1 MSVSVGMR
9 SLAVAFP
16 SLVRSNAY
24 FRARYPD
31 VVAAAAEKALARLWP
46 KEPPQNPFTAEMQ
59 PYLADPFRGAVE
71 RRVLAPDE
79 SALSL
84 EIRAARDALAAA
96 GLVGTDVDGVIVASF
111 LPNQIGVGN
120 APRLADAIGAR
131 CSAWNLET
139 ACSGSVVGFQ
149 VASALVRAG
158 EHRNVLVVASCTY
171 SRYVEERDTLSWF
184 LGDGAG
190 AFVVGRVDD
199 GLGYLGGASIHSA
212 DTCGTFS
219 YELDLDDEG
228 RPKIAMVASPSTGRV
243 LAETADKYV
252 RECCGRAADRAGVR
266 LSDIALFVFHTPVP
280 WFAPFAARAL
290 GVDPAR
296 TTSVNHWTANIG
308 PALMPANLH
317 HAAATGRLRRGD
329 LVMVQSIGSASSAAA
344 AVMRWN
350 EPGLG
355 PRAL

>member
-1 MSVSVGMR
+1 MSISVGLR
-9 SLAVAFP
+9 SLAAAFP
-16 SLVRSNAY
+16 RNVRTNGDI
-24 FRARYPD
+24 RERHPD
-31 VVAAAAEKALARLWP
+31 VVAAAEEKALARLWQ
-46 KEPPQNPFTAEMQ
+46 KGAPQSPFAAEME
-59 PYLADPFRGAVE
+59 PFLADPFRGAVE

-84 EIRAARDALAAA
+84 ETTAARDALTAA
-96 GLVGTDVDGVIVASF
+96 GLEGRDLDCVITASF

-131 CSAWNLET
+131 CAAWSLET
-139 ACSGSVVGFQ
+139 ACSGSVVGLQ
-149 VASALVRAG
+149 TASALVRSG

-171 SRYVEERDTLSWF
+171 SRYVDERDTLSWF

-199 GLGYLGGASIHSA
+199 GFGYLGGASIHSA

-219 YELDLDDEG
+219 YELALDDEG
-228 RPKIAMVASPSTGRV
+228 HPKVAMVASPSTGRV
-243 LAETADKYV
+243 LSETAETYV
-252 RECCGRAADRAGVR
+252 RECCMRAADRASVR
-266 LSDIALFVFHTPVP
+266 LSDIELFVFHTPVP
-280 WFAPFAARAL
+280 WFAPFAAKLL
-290 GVDPAR
+290 GVAPER
-296 TTSVNHWTANIG
+296 TISVNASTANVG
-308 PALMPANLH
+308 PALMPANLL
-317 HAAATGRLRRGD
+317 HAARLGRLRRGD

-355 PRAL
+355 PRPF